1 MVLFVK
7 RKLGWLKIFGLM
19 GLYLEVRCLREY
31 YGIFVFKSKCK
42 YFDRDK
48 IIEDLS
54 LLGLKMCIIF
64 LV

>member
-1 MVLFVK
+1 
-7 RKLGWLKIFGLM
+7 M

-48 IIEDLS
+48 IIEDLG